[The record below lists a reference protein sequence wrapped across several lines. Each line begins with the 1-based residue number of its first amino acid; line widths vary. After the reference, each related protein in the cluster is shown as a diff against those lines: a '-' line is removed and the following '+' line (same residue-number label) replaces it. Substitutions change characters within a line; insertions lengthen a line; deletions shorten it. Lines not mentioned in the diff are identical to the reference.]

1 MAARYS
7 HNAIYYRCLFWWQ
20 SSSRHSMTA
29 LRARLMCLFWWLSL
43 SRHGMT
49 ALQWGGGNTVLSF
62 LMVDVEL
69 PQRGKTMLNRL
80 VK

>member
-20 SSSRHSMTA
+20 SSSRH
-29 LRARLMCLFWWLSL
+29 
-43 SRHGMT
+43 GMT
-49 ALQWGGGNTVLSF
+49 ALQWGGGNTALSF

-69 PQRGKTMLNRL
+69 PPPGLILMMIC
-80 VK
+80 V

>member
-1 MAARYS
+1 
-7 HNAIYYRCLFWWQ
+7 
-20 SSSRHSMTA
+20 MTA
-29 LRARLMCLFWWLSL
+29 LRARLMCLLWLQSS

-49 ALQWGGGNTVLSF
+49 ALQWGGGNTALSF